1 MRPTHRPLFLLK
13 SFARFVPAVTRAG
26 FVSAEGGPRAA
37 LALAPNLARY
47 WFTTAREVE
56 QGAAAAPDRIALID
70 DTGVLTYRQLRDDSR
85 SLAKWLLAL
94 QDERGLDELRI
105 GVMARNGRGIILP
118 LAAKGYA
125 GAHIFLLNIGSSPE
139 QLAGIFAENDINV
152 LFIDDEFADR
162 LPANTDGITIVRAH
176 EDGGEGLSIGQVVR
190 RDVDRQLP
198 RWPKHGNLVL
208 MSSGTTGIPK
218 GIVRPEP
225 RMPFVVAGYLEAIPW
240 RAGDTVQLT
249 ASIFHTWGWSALQVA
264 LATRSTIVTRRI
276 FDPEACFRDI
286 QRYRCDGLISSPI
299 FFKQMLDLEENY
311 DTSSLRYLASA
322 GNAVTPSLLRRTT
335 ERFGPILANIYGST
349 ELALAAAASPEQMQ
363 ADPTTVGKIP
373 PGTVL
378 KLYDDQ
384 GNEVRP
390 GQTGRIFLHNETA
403 LRGYTNPATEMV
415 EIDGLVEMG
424 DLGYLDAEGYLHV
437 QSRND
442 DMIIVGGENVH
453 PQSVVEV
460 LEDMPGVGEVY
471 AHGVD
476 DEQMFKRIAVWVV
489 KSADITADAVR
500 DWVRAHL
507 ADHSIPRDVHFVDEL
522 PRNAVGK
529 VVPRFLPGLGQKN

>member
-26 FVSAEGGPRAA
+26 IVSAEGGPRAA

-162 LPANTDGITIVRAH
+162 LPANTAGITIVRAH
-176 EDGGEGLSIGQVVR
+176 EDGGAGISIGQVVR
-190 RDVDRQLP
+190 MDVDRQLP

-286 QRYRCDGLISSPI
+286 QHYRCNGLISSPI
-299 FFKQMLDLEENY
+299 FFKQMLDLQEHY

-322 GNAVTPSLLRRTT
+322 GNAVSPALLRRTT

-363 ADPTTVGKIP
+363 ADPTTVGKVP

-390 GQTGRIFLHNETA
+390 GETGRIFLYNETA

-424 DLGYLDAEGYLHV
+424 DLGYLDDDGYLHV

-489 KSADITADAVR
+489 RSADITADAVR

-529 VVPRFLPGLGQKN
+529 VVPRFLPGLGQEN